1 MRTFHPSSILKF
13 LCVTLLFSGVQLHSQ
28 SIQNGKADL
37 TIHDFEAITTHSLNG
52 DWKFYPSKFIAPAS
66 LGQTAEFTL
75 IDVPNRWEQS
85 GLSARGF
92 GSYQLTIYKKT
103 KVPLALRI
111 PDLFSAYALFVN
123 GEQLASMGRPGV
135 DKESE
140 KPSRQFKLV
149 SLGHIQSDTLNVVI
163 HISNFVHSKGG
174 IGSPI
179 QIGTLENLMDVKF
192 INDVYDIFM
201 AGSLVM
207 GAFIFLGMYFYG
219 RQKKMAFYFALF
231 CLVYAYRTI
240 GWGNYV
246 LHDLID
252 MPYRLGM
259 TIEYST
265 FYLTVFFFGL
275 YLKHLF
281 PEEVPKKLVNIFL
294 SLSLFW
300 ALMTL
305 TPVYVFSQL
314 NDPFLIILLFAMVFI
329 GFIFVRALIHD
340 RQGARYSI
348 YSTMGIIVVF
358 FMKSLAYLNIVEEVL
373 WVSMLGQLVFFL
385 FQSLLLS
392 KHFTSSW
399 RQAKEEAESA
409 MKVRSDFLSI
419 MSHEIRTPLNTVIG
433 TTYHL
438 LDESPRKEQ
447 VEELNNLKNA
457 SEYLLSLINNVLDY
471 SKIDAGK
478 LEFDES
484 NTQLRRYSQDI
495 FNVFKPLASQKGIDL
510 NLDYDEKLPEVVKL
524 DKARVNQIL
533 TNLIGNALK
542 FTEKG
547 HVTLTISLEE
557 RIGKK
562 VKILFEVKD
571 TGIGVSSNLKDRIF
585 KSFQQANT
593 SITRKYG
600 GTGLGL
606 SITKQLVEM
615 MGSEIHLK
623 SEKGQGSAFYFTLSL
638 KIGNKVLEKF
648 HETEAL
654 DLSGYKVL
662 LVEDNHM
669 NVLIAKRLLEKWNM
683 IVDLAENGLIAIE
696 KVENNEYDIVLMD
709 LQMPEM
715 DGYEATR
722 ILRKKGFQLPILALT
737 ASAMYEKSEKLETT
751 GLDGLV
757 TKPFN
762 PKDLYKAISDRLEKK
777 PILPKDPEQDDSNRQ
792 TG

>member
-1 MRTFHPSSILKF
+1 MQRTEHNIFKKF
-13 LCVTLLFSGVQLHSQ
+13 FFLLLLFSGMSLFGQN
-28 SIQNGKADL
+28 IQNGQVDL
-37 TIHDFEAITTHSLNG
+37 TSYDFNSTTTLSLNG
-52 DWKFYPSKFIAPAS
+52 DWKFFPSQFVVPES
-66 LGQTAEFTL
+66 VEQSAESIL

-85 GLSARGF
+85 GLSALGF
-92 GSYQLTIYKKT
+92 GSYQLVIYKKT
-103 KVPLALRI
+103 DEPLALRI
-111 PDLFSAYALFVN
+111 PDLFSAYNLFVN
-123 GEQLASMGRPGV
+123 GQHLTTMGVPGV
-135 DKESE
+135 DSESE
-140 KPSRQFKLV
+140 KPGRQFRLV

-174 IGSPI
+174 IGAPI
-179 QIGTLENLMDVKF
+179 QIGTLENLIQKKF
-192 INDVYDIFM
+192 INDVYDVFM
-201 AGSLVM
+201 AGCLVM
-207 GAFIFLGMYFYG
+207 GAFIFMGMYFYG

-231 CLVYAYRTI
+231 CLVYAYRII

-265 FYLTVFFFGL
+265 LYSTVFFFGL

-281 PEEVPKKLVNIFL
+281 PEEVPKKLVNGFL
-294 SLSLFW
+294 LLSLFW
-300 ALMTL
+300 TLMTL
-305 TPVYVFSQL
+305 TPVYIFTQL
-314 NDPFLIILLFAMVFI
+314 NDPFLIILLLAMIFISVVFI
-329 GFIFVRALIHD
+329 SALIRG

-358 FMKSLAYLNIVEEVL
+358 LMKTLAYLNVVEEIL

-385 FQSLLLS
+385 FQSLILS

-438 LDESPRKEQ
+438 LDENPRKEQ

-457 SEYLLSLINNVLDY
+457 SEYLLTLINNVLDY

-484 NTQLRRYSQDI
+484 NTQLKRYSEGV
-495 FNVFKPLASQKGIDL
+495 FNVFKPIASQKGIAL
-510 NLDYDEKLPEVVKL
+510 NLEYDEKLPEVVKL

-533 TNLIGNALK
+533 TNLIGNAIK

-547 HVTLTISLEE
+547 NVTLAISLQE
-557 RIGKK
+557 RIDKNVK
-562 VKILFEVKD
+562 VLFEIKD
-571 TGIGVSSNLKDRIF
+571 TGIGVSSDLKDRIF

-615 MGSEIHLK
+615 MGSEIHMN
-623 SEKGQGSAFYFTLSL
+623 SEKGKGSTFYFTLAL

-648 HETEAL
+648 QETEAF
-654 DLSGYKVL
+654 DLSGFHVL

-683 IVDLAENGLIAIE
+683 IVDLAENGLIAID
-696 KVENNEYDIVLMD
+696 KVENNTYDIVLMD

-722 ILRKKGFQLPILALT
+722 ILRKKGFKLPILALT

-777 PILPKDPEQDDSNRQ
+777 PILPSDLPEN
-792 TG
+792 

>member
-1 MRTFHPSSILKF
+1 M
-13 LCVTLLFSGVQLHSQ
+13 
-28 SIQNGKADL
+28 
-37 TIHDFEAITTHSLNG
+37 
-52 DWKFYPSKFIAPAS
+52 
-66 LGQTAEFTL
+66 
-75 IDVPNRWEQS
+75 
-85 GLSARGF
+85 
-92 GSYQLTIYKKT
+92 GS
-103 KVPLALRI
+103 
-111 PDLFSAYALFVN
+111 
-123 GEQLASMGRPGV
+123 PGTN
-135 DKESE
+135 KESE
-140 KPSRQFKLV
+140 KPGRQFRLV
-149 SLGHIQSDTLNVVI
+149 SLGHIQSDTLNVII

-174 IGSPI
+174 IGAPI
-179 QIGTLENLMDVKF
+179 QIGTLSHLMDLKF
-192 INDVYDIFM
+192 VNDVYDVFM
-201 AGSLVM
+201 AGCLVM

-231 CLVYAYRTI
+231 CLVYAYRII

-281 PEEVPKKLVNIFL
+281 PEDVPKILIKIFVFL
-294 SLSLFW
+294 SLLW

-305 TPVYVFSQL
+305 FPVYIFTQL
-314 NDPFLIILLFAMVFI
+314 NDPFLIVLLLAMIFISSVF
-329 GFIFVRALIHD
+329 VKALI
-340 RQGARYSI
+340 RGRAGAAFSI
-348 YSTMGIIVVF
+348 YSTIGIIVVF
-358 FMKSLAYLNIVEEVL
+358 FMKSLAYLNVLEEIL

-385 FQSLLLS
+385 FQSLILS

-438 LDESPRKEQ
+438 LDENPRKEQ
-447 VEELNNLKNA
+447 VQELNNLKNA
-457 SEYLLSLINNVLDY
+457 SEYLLTLINNVLDY

-484 NTQLRRYSQDI
+484 NTQLKRYSEDI
-495 FNVFKPLASQKGIDL
+495 FNVFKPIASQKGIDL
-510 NLDYDEKLPEVVKL
+510 HLEYDEKLPEVVKL

-533 TNLIGNALK
+533 TNLIGNAVK

-547 HVTLTISLEE
+547 NVTLTISLQD
-557 RIGKK
+557 RVDKNVK
-562 VKILFEVKD
+562 VLFEIKD
-571 TGIGVSSNLKDRIF
+571 TGIGVSSDLKDRIF

-623 SEKGQGSAFYFTLSL
+623 SEKGQGAVFYFTLSL

-648 HETEAL
+648 QEAEAL

-683 IVDLAENGLIAIE
+683 IVDLAENGIIAIE
-696 KVENNEYDIVLMD
+696 KVEHNIYDIVLMD

-722 ILRKKGFQLPILALT
+722 ILRKKGFKLPILALT

-777 PILPKDPEQDDSNRQ
+777 PILPFDPESEDHS
-792 TG
+792 

>member
-1 MRTFHPSSILKF
+1 MKLSYLHMIRRFF
-13 LCVTLLFSGVQLHSQ
+13 CAVLLLSGSVLQSQ
-28 SIQNGKADL
+28 SIEGGEVDL
-37 TIHDFEAITTHSLNG
+37 TSYDFKSSNTLALKGN
-52 DWKFYPSKFIAPAS
+52 WKFFPSAFIEPDS
-66 LGQTAEFTL
+66 LQQNSEFIL

-85 GLSARGF
+85 GLSAFGY
-92 GSYQLTIYKKT
+92 GSYQLTIYKAANQS
-103 KVPLALRI
+103 LALSV
-111 PDLFSAYALFVN
+111 PDQFSAYHLYVN
-123 GEQLASMGRPGV
+123 GELLAKMGTPGK
-135 DKESE
+135 DSKSE
-140 KPSRQFKLV
+140 DPGRQFKLAY
-149 SLGHIQSDTLNVVI
+149 LNHIRSDTLNVVI

-174 IGSPI
+174 LGSPI
-179 QIGTLENLMDVKF
+179 SIGSVETLNHRNF
-192 INDVYDIFM
+192 INNVYDLFM
-201 AGSLVM
+201 AGCLVM
-207 GAFIFLGMYFYG
+207 GAFFFLGLYFYG
-219 RQKKMAFYFALF
+219 RQKKMVVYFAIF
-231 CLVYAYRTI
+231 CLIYAYRI
-240 GWGNYV
+240 VGWGNYV
-246 LHDLID
+246 LHDLVD

-259 TIEYST
+259 IIEYST
-265 FYLTVFFFGL
+265 LYLTVYFFAA
-275 YLKHLF
+275 YLRNLF
-281 PEEVPKKLVNIFL
+281 PDDTPQTVAKVFMYLSFLWAALTFLPVHIF
-294 SLSLFW
+294 
-300 ALMTL
+300 T
-305 TPVYVFSQL
+305 QI
-314 NDPFLIILLFAMVFI
+314 NDPFLIILLCGMLFTSFVFI
-329 GFIFVRALIHD
+329 RALL
-340 RQGARYSI
+340 RGRSGATYSI
-348 YSTMGIIVVF
+348 YSTIGIIVVF
-358 FMKSLAYLNIVEEVL
+358 VMKTLAYLNVVEEIL

-385 FQSLLLS
+385 FQSLILS
-392 KHFTSSW
+392 KYFTTAW
-399 RQAKEEAESA
+399 RLAKEEAESA

-438 LDESPRKEQ
+438 LDENPRKEQ
-447 VEELNNLKNA
+447 VQELNNLKNA

-484 NTQLRRYSQDI
+484 NTQLRRYSHDI
-495 FNVFKPLASQKGIDL
+495 FNVFKPIASQKGIDL
-510 NLDYDEKLPEVVKL
+510 NLEYDEKLPEVVKL

-557 RIGKK
+557 RVEKNVK
-562 VKILFEVKD
+562 VLFEVKD
-571 TGIGVSSNLKDRIF
+571 TGIGVSSDFKDRIF

-615 MGSEIHLK
+615 MGSEILLK
-623 SEKGQGSAFYFTLSL
+623 SEKGQGSIFYFTLSL

-648 HETEAL
+648 QEAEAL

-662 LVEDNHM
+662 LVEDNQM

-683 IVDLAENGLIAIE
+683 SVDLAENGIIAIE
-696 KVENNEYDIVLMD
+696 KVEKTNYDIVLMD

-722 ILRKKGFQLPILALT
+722 ILRKKGFKLPILALT
-737 ASAMYEKSEKLETT
+737 ASAMYDKSSKLEST

-777 PILPKDPEQDDSNRQ
+777 PILPQDPEQSQ
-792 TG
+792 TSEPG